1 MAAAGKLM
9 SLTDGRPGREKALQT
24 NGLQGFEWCARQ
36 GVLTWWR
43 KSSTRSPR
51 KRRLGSVGWLV
62 GVEWIGAAPTPLP
75 GVGDASDGLERD
87 FVTILAGTLAV
98 NHQEV

>member
-1 MAAAGKLM
+1 M
-9 SLTDGRPGREKALQT
+9 
-24 NGLQGFEWCARQ
+24 
-36 GVLTWWR
+36 
-43 KSSTRSPR
+43 
-51 KRRLGSVGWLV
+51 GWLV
-62 GVEWIGAAPTPLP
+62 GVEWIGAAQTPLP